1 MATKKFRAEFL
12 REKRDKGWVHE
23 RPISVGGMGPP
34 TFEVVFRDTADG
46 KHYAMHYYRDLDVGV
61 CKFDGAKDDDL
72 YECYEVEKKE
82 VVAISWV
89 KV

>member
-12 REKRDKGWVHE
+12 REKCRDGWLYE
-23 RPISVGGMGPP
+23 QYLNDDRGCP

-46 KHYAMHYYRDLDVGV
+46 KHYAMRYYRDNDHGIDT
-61 CKFDGAKDDDL
+61 FDGAKDDDL

-82 VVAISWV
+82 VVAVSWERV
-89 KV
+89 

>member
-1 MATKKFRAEFL
+1 MVTKKFRAEFL
-12 REKRDKGWVHE
+12 IEKRVQGWVHE
-23 RPISVGGMGPP
+23 RPISVGDMGAP

-61 CKFDGAKDDDL
+61 DTFDGAKDDDL

-82 VVAISWV
+82 VVTVDWERV
-89 KV
+89 